1 MSEHIGGPGSST
13 GPIRPH
19 KPKPFAPIDFEP
31 FAGGADPARVSE
43 AAHLAAQALVR
54 RGRESDDPEIT
65 RRLVRLAD
73 EQGLDSIAEMWAESP
88 ARSLPGALW
97 RLYALRA
104 ATRSDPERIS
114 VYFTAG
120 KDTAQVSHAVAGVA
134 EPPGADELTAMA
146 DAILS
151 GAFDGDFDVALERS
165 AAFCRVV
172 ALGQATLADSAEWSN
187 SAHATKLTKNAHQ
200 LVKTAEDLEA
210 SAKAWRRGQLD

>member
-1 MSEHIGGPGSST
+1 MSDDAP
-13 GPIRPH
+13 RPH
-19 KPKPFAPIDFEP
+19 KPVPLAPIDFEP

-54 RGRESDDPEIT
+54 HGRESDDPEVT
-65 RRLVRLAD
+65 ARLVSLAD
-73 EQGLDSIAEMWAESP
+73 QQGLEAIAEMWAESP

-104 ATRSDPERIS
+104 ATLQDPERIA

-120 KDTAQVSHAVAGVA
+120 KDTAQVSHVVAGVA
-134 EPPGADELTAMA
+134 EPPGAAELTTMA

-151 GAFDGDFDVALERS
+151 GAFDGDFDVALERT

-172 ALGQATLADSAEWSN
+172 ALGQTRVADQREHSN
-187 SAHATKLTKNAHQ
+187 QAHASKLTHSAQ
-200 LVKTAEDLEA
+200 RLVKTAEDLEY
-210 SAKAWRRGQLD
+210 SAEAWRRGELD

>member
-1 MSEHIGGPGSST
+1 MSENPASSGSGPV
-13 GPIRPH
+13 RHH

-54 RGRESDDPEIT
+54 RGRESDDPEVT

-73 EQGLDSIAEMWAESP
+73 EQGLDAIAEMWSESP

-104 ATRSDPERIS
+104 ATKQDPERIS

-134 EPPGADELTAMA
+134 EPPGAEELTAMA

-151 GAFDGDFDVALERS
+151 GAFDGEFDVALERS

-172 ALGQATLADSAEWSN
+172 ALGQATVADSAEWAN
-187 SAHATKLTKNAHQ
+187 SQHATKLTRSAHQ

>member
-1 MSEHIGGPGSST
+1 MSENPASSGSE
-13 GPIRPH
+13 PFRHH
-19 KPKPFAPIDFEP
+19 KPKPFAPLDFEP

-43 AAHLAAQALVR
+43 AAHLAAQALVS
-54 RGRESDDPEIT
+54 RGRASEDPEVT

-73 EQGLDSIAEMWAESP
+73 EQGLDAIAEMWSESP

-104 ATRSDPERIS
+104 ATKQDPERIS
-114 VYFTAG
+114 VYFRAG
-120 KDTAQVSHAVAGVA
+120 KDTAQVSHVVAGVA
-134 EPPGADELTAMA
+134 DPPGADELTAMA

-151 GAFDGDFDVALERS
+151 GAFDGEFDVALERS

-172 ALGQATLADSAEWSN
+172 ALGQATVADGAEWAN
-187 SAHATKLTKNAHQ
+187 SHHATKLTKSANQ

>member
-1 MSEHIGGPGSST
+1 MSEQGTPGT
-13 GPIRPH
+13 GPVRHH

-43 AAHLAAQALVR
+43 AAHLAAKALVH
-54 RGRESDDPEIT
+54 RGRESEDPEIT
-65 RRLVRLAD
+65 QRLVRLAD
-73 EQGLDSIAEMWAESP
+73 EQGLEAIAEMWAESP

-104 ATRSDPERIS
+104 ATKQDPERIS
-114 VYFTAG
+114 VYFKAG

-134 EPPGADELTAMA
+134 EPPGADELTTMA

-151 GAFDGDFDVALERS
+151 GAFDGEFDVALERS

-172 ALGQATLADSAEWSN
+172 ALGQATLADSAEWGN
-187 SAHATKLTKNAHQ
+187 AQHATKLTKSAHQ
-200 LVKTAEDLEA
+200 LVRTAEDLEA